1 MKEYRFFKGFAHPKE
16 DNDDEDENCCIAKP
30 IDSIRIIYDG
40 PNLPCT
46 GVRTCDDI
54 TLALQK
60 IDVQICSLINQ
71 FYNLSTSTT
80 TTSTTTQ
87 L

>member
-16 DNDDEDENCCIAKP
+16 DGDEDENCCIAKP
-30 IDSIRIIYDG
+30 IDSTRIIYDG